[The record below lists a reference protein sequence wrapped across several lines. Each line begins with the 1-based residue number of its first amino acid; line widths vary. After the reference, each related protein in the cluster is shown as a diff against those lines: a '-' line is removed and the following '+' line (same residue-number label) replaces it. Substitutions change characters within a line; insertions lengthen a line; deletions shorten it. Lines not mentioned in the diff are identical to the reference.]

1 MNAVTRI
8 RAEVAAQMDHDVRLA
23 QQIATFLA
31 GQSNDEVVPFY
42 TRQADEI
49 VAMVRDIDRGRP

>member
-8 RAEVAAQMDHDVRLA
+8 RTEVAAQMDRDARLV
-23 QQIATFLA
+23 QQIAAFLA
-31 GQSNDEVVPFY
+31 TQNNDEVVPFY

-49 VAMVRDIDRGRP
+49 VAMVRDIDRGRA